1 MICCCCWVFI
11 LIYIINYLFILLQVQ
26 WEKEIDI
33 KLLVDCTHLSK
44 DGVTRNHVYSLI
56 SSVAKFIPEKLVE
69 HMLDILTLIG
79 ESAVR
84 QVIKICNPEGISY

>member
-1 MICCCCWVFI
+1 MIFFFFF
-11 LIYIINYLFILLQVQ
+11 LSLQIQ
-26 WEKEIDI
+26 WRKDIDI
-33 KLLVDCTHLSK
+33 KLLIDCTHLSK

-56 SSVAKFIPEKLVE
+56 SSVAKSIPEKVVE

-84 QVIKICNPEGISY
+84 QVINLCS

>member
-1 MICCCCWVFI
+1 MFG
-11 LIYIINYLFILLQVQ
+11 FLQVQ
-26 WEKEIDI
+26 WRNDIDI
-33 KLLVDCTHLSK
+33 KLLVDRTHLSK

-56 SSVAKFIPEKLVE
+56 SCVAKFIPEKLVD

-84 QVIKICNPEGISY
+84 QVIKPMFLKLCYIYLLFLR